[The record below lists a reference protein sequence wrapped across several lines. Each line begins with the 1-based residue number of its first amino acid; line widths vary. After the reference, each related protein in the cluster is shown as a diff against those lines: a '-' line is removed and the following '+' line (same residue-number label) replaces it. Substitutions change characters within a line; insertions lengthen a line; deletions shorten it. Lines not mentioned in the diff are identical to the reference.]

1 MTEIKRVTLLM
12 LLRKLPSDSI
22 QEIYIRPICEALDPY
37 SAKQTGAAHFHA
49 KDPLLWKII

>member
-1 MTEIKRVTLLM
+1 MSDCDSKRMTEIKRVTLLM

-37 SAKQTGAAHFHA
+37 SAKQTGAESG
-49 KDPLLWKII
+49 